1 MFHSLQVSTLSQPSK
16 EKEEANAKTRSA
28 TRTVRKQAVFASEE
42 TVLNP
47 YSDVEFDPAKVE
59 SFSLRKSSK
68 GNGKSFTCSCRQI
81 ASPRISALI
90 YAHIPSARVVDS
102 EMACMPLFIS
112 YQQTDPAP

>member
-1 MFHSLQVSTLSQPSK
+1 MFPSAQVSTLSQPSK

-47 YSDVEFDPAKVE
+47 YADVEFDPAKVE

-68 GNGKSFTCSCRQI
+68 GSGKSFTCSYRQI
-81 ASPRISALI
+81 ASPRISALM
-90 YAHIPSARVVDS
+90 PSARDVLNELLS
-102 EMACMPLFIS
+102 IPLFLS
-112 YQQTDPAP
+112 HL

>member
-1 MFHSLQVSTLSQPSK
+1 MFMFPSSQVSTLSQPSK

-68 GNGKSFTCSCRQI
+68 GNGKSYKCSYRQI
-81 ASPRISALI
+81 ASPTISALSNEVM
-90 YAHIPSARVVDS
+90 PSARDVVS
-102 EMACMPLFIS
+102 ELASIPLFLS
-112 YQQTDPAP
+112 HL